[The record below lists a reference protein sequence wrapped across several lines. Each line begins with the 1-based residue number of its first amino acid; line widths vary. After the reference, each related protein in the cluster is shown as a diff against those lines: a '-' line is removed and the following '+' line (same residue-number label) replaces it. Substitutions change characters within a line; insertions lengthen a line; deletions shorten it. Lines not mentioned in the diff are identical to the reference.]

1 MIKDI
6 GERGAIDV
14 VEEKELQDM
23 IENDFAQ
30 YEIVW
35 TQYYNDKDI
44 VEALFLMLIG
54 HYIDRINGFAEDI
67 EVLSGYET
75 IEQQV
80 EVCRKNI
87 LLLIERMK
95 LFQKNNYSNDG
106 LLDLYVKQENEKDII
121 TVEMD
126 FTATKLSISLME
138 GIPSLEKEEIVR
150 KLGEMEQ
157 ICNLPLTRKRK
168 WDKLRQYVVWIS
180 GKDVKIAM
188 KLLPLFLKIQ

>member
-6 GERGAIDV
+6 GERGAIDM

-35 TQYYNDKDI
+35 TQYYDDKDI

-54 HYIDRINGFAEDI
+54 HYIDRINGFAEGI

>member
-6 GERGAIDV
+6 GERGAIDM

>member
-6 GERGAIDV
+6 GKGAIGV
-14 VEEKELQDM
+14 IEEKELQEM

-35 TQYYNDKDI
+35 TQYYDNKDI

-54 HYIDRINGFAEDI
+54 HYIDKINGFAEDI

-121 TVEMD
+121 TIEMD

-188 KLLPLFLKIQ
+188 KVLPLFLKIQ